1 MLRIEKTTENNC
13 LTYTLSGRLDTLT
26 APELEL
32 DLNGALDGV
41 TELIFDLI
49 DLDYLSSAGLRVLLG
64 AHKALSGKGG
74 LKVTHVSELVNEVF
88 EVTGFSDILTIE

>member
-1 MLRIEKTTENNC
+1 MLRIEKTMENNC
-13 LTYTLSGRLDTLT
+13 LTYTLNGRLDTLT

-49 DLDYLSSAGLRVLLG
+49 DLDYLSSAGLRVLLTAQKRMNTQG
-64 AHKALSGKGG
+64 AMRVRNG
-74 LKVTHVSELVNEVF
+74 NETIREIF
-88 EVTGFSDILTIE
+88 DVTGFSDILTIE

>member
-13 LTYTLSGRLDTLT
+13 LTYTLNGRLDTLT

-32 DLNGALDGV
+32 DLNGTLDGV

-49 DLDYLSSAGLRVLLG
+49 DLDYLSSAGLRVLLTAQKRMNTQG
-64 AHKALSGKGG
+64 AMR
-74 LKVTHVSELVNEVF
+74 VRNVNETIREIF
-88 EVTGFSDILTIE
+88 DVTGFSDILTIE